1 LATTKTSKRA
11 GIRRD
16 KKYPRK
22 KYINLMYKEK
32 KVRNIAFSLGLFAV
46 YLVLLY
52 FFTKYGVY
60 RELNRADEAERI
72 FAEKQQELQ
81 EIQEK
86 NNEFMDVRTEYSRY
100 GNSYMTEQE
109 AAAQDMVTML
119 NIIDERIYQKGAI
132 QSVNVSGNVAEIK
145 LGISDA
151 NRLPEIIRSL
161 EQSEYISYVTA
172 QTASTVEQ
180 NYNRIAVD
188 EEGNVIAPQ
197 YVDASITLY
206 FRSPEEVSN
215 ALLSGSEAVDAYLD
229 ASPTGQ
235 AVGDNAYVP
244 YIMETTAAET
254 DAETESEGDKS
265 SDKNSSK
272 DSSKNSSSKSES
284 SSKNSGGSNSSSSK
298 SSSKTSSQT
307 TAQQQAAAAQAAAQ
321 QQALAAQQQALAA
334 QAAAQQQA
342 WAAQAAGGYSGVYID
357 TPNYNPFGNGAVSI
371 QGGSPW
377 G

>member
-1 LATTKTSKRA
+1 MATTKTSKRA

-197 YVDASITLY
+197 YVDASITVY
-206 FRSPEEVSN
+206 FRSPDEVSN

-254 DAETESEGDKS
+254 DVETESEGDKS

>member
-1 LATTKTSKRA
+1 MATTKTSKSI

-16 KKYPRK
+16 KKYPSK

-32 KVRNIAFSLGLFAV
+32 KVRNIAFSLSLFAV

-60 RELNRADEAERI
+60 RELSKADNAERI
-72 FAEKQQELQ
+72 YAEKLHELQ
-81 EIQEK
+81 ELQEK

-100 GNSYMTEQE
+100 GNSYMTDEE
-109 AAAQDMVTML
+109 SAAQDMVTML
-119 NIIDERIYQKGAI
+119 NIIDERIHEKGAI

-145 LGISDA
+145 LGIADA

-161 EQSEYISYVTA
+161 EESEYISYVTA

-180 NYNRIAVD
+180 NYNKVTVD

-197 YVDASITLY
+197 YVDASITVY
-206 FRSPEEVSN
+206 FRSPEEVTN
-215 ALLSGSEAVDAYLD
+215 AVSSGSETVDAYLD

-244 YIMETTAAET
+244 YIMETVAP
-254 DAETESEGDKS
+254 ETEDGTVAEEKSENSKS
-265 SDKNSSK
+265 ENS
-272 DSSKNSSSKSES
+272 SSKNSSSKNNSSGS
-284 SSKNSGGSNSSSSK
+284 SSKSGSTGNSSGSTGSSSK
-298 SSSKTSSQT
+298 SSSKSSSNSS
-307 TAQQQAAAAQAAAQ
+307 AQAAAQ
-321 QQALAAQQQALAA
+321 QQAAA

-342 WAAQAAGGYSGVYID
+342 WAAQQQAAAQTGGSTSAQNVYID
-357 TPNYNPFGNGAVSI
+357 TPSANPFGSGSVSI
-371 QGGSPW
+371 QSGSPW

>member
-1 LATTKTSKRA
+1 MATTKTSKRA

-16 KKYPRK
+16 KKYPSK

-180 NYNRIAVD
+180 NYNKIAVD

-197 YVDASITLY
+197 YVDASITVY
-206 FRSPEEVSN
+206 FRSPDEVSN

-254 DAETESEGDKS
+254 DAGTESEGDKS
-265 SDKNSSK
+265 SDK
-272 DSSKNSSSKSES
+272 DGSKNSSKNS

-298 SSSKTSSQT
+298 SSSKSSSNSSSKTTSQT
-307 TAQQQAAAAQAAAQ
+307 AAAQAAAQ
-321 QQALAAQQQALAA
+321 QQAAAQAAAQQQAAA

-342 WAAQAAGGYSGVYID
+342 WAAQAAGGSSAQSVYID

>member
-1 LATTKTSKRA
+1 
-11 GIRRD
+11 
-16 KKYPRK
+16 
-22 KYINLMYKEK
+22 MYKEK

-206 FRSPEEVSN
+206 FR
-215 ALLSGSEAVDAYLD
+215 
-229 ASPTGQ
+229 
-235 AVGDNAYVP
+235 
-244 YIMETTAAET
+244 
-254 DAETESEGDKS
+254 
-265 SDKNSSK
+265 
-272 DSSKNSSSKSES
+272 
-284 SSKNSGGSNSSSSK
+284 
-298 SSSKTSSQT
+298 
-307 TAQQQAAAAQAAAQ
+307 
-321 QQALAAQQQALAA
+321 
-334 QAAAQQQA
+334 
-342 WAAQAAGGYSGVYID
+342 
-357 TPNYNPFGNGAVSI
+357 
-371 QGGSPW
+371 
-377 G
+377 

>member
-1 LATTKTSKRA
+1 MATTKTSKRA

>member
-1 LATTKTSKRA
+1 MATTKTSKRA

-197 YVDASITLY
+197 YVDASITVY
-206 FRSPEEVSN
+206 FRSPDEVSN

>member
-1 LATTKTSKRA
+1 MATTKTSKRA

-197 YVDASITLY
+197 YVDASITVY